1 VVSAAS
7 KDRRS
12 DRRQIRSEYTLVARS
27 EKSSG
32 GVFDLTTS

>member
-12 DRRQIRSEYTLVARS
+12 DRWQTLSEYTLVARN

-32 GVFDLTTS
+32 GGFDLTKS